1 MEPRSPTTGSLSQ
14 NSQQPL
20 RKRRHQK
27 PRVLLS
33 CTTCRKDKLKCDRRK
48 PCATCVKRHREA
60 SCTYGRERPAPANVA
75 GGSIF
80 DDRLRVDDR
89 LRSFDGRLRHLE
101 DKISTRNPPWPELR
115 DAQLPCP
122 TTRRSGSDT
131 ISCRVVSNLSP
142 NSTFLYDLS
151 RPINDDTLFTNTT
164 HWLAIMND
172 ATAELGRCN
181 INFGHGIGNKQQ
193 RNCQGPALLT
203 GFFKDTIF
211 MEQLGKLPPREAA
224 DTLVYRCLNSVEP
237 FLITIH
243 APTFKQEY
251 LEFWQNPESFP
262 PAWLSLLYGIL
273 CCSIWMDHTTDSNV
287 AGLSLPSDFEFYRI
301 QSAAFLAKS
310 DMAIPGKYKVE
321 AAVVYLGMEYVR
333 TDNLK
338 TDVSVLLGLVSR
350 LAIVSGYHRDTQIY
364 NQITTFEAEMRRR
377 AWLTLLVTDCVVAYE
392 TGLPRAV
399 PSGLGDAKRPRN
411 LLDEDFDP
419 FTLDLPP
426 ARIATGA
433 CNRMV
438 YMEKMDAILS
448 MAADIADSA
457 PGLTSQPEKVAKLCE
472 QLNAIRDSIPT
483 VLRIASTGS
492 SITDE
497 KMAIWRSNLEMT
509 YQRTCCVLHRPFLTQ
524 EPMDYQTQSFRETC
538 VSAAQRILELE
549 NEIFQVY
556 SRKTSN
562 RHRIW
567 FGASRCVSDG
577 LTAAMVICLEL
588 VYRREGKGPMNPV
601 ASDQLIQLLK
611 SLYMSWKS
619 APRISFEFD
628 EATKILAVMLRRLGI
643 CSQGRNTD
651 EAGSSRQVE
660 CCSSDLIPQETCPIH
675 GVEDEDLVSSQNAIY
690 ELLSIDTMEDIFDW
704 TLWDHEMHLLDNR
717 SYN

>member
-1 MEPRSPTTGSLSQ
+1 MDPQSSQ
-14 NSQQPL
+14 RSQQL

-33 CTTCRKDKLKCDRRK
+33 CNTCRKDKLKCDRRK

-60 SCTYGRERPAPANVA
+60 SCTYGREWPAPANIT
-75 GGSIF
+75 GSSIINE
-80 DDRLRVDDR
+80 RLLFDDR

-101 DKISTRNPPWPELR
+101 DKLSKKTSSGPESR
-115 DAQLPCP
+115 GSELPCP
-122 TTRRSGSDT
+122 RTLRNGSDSV
-131 ISCRVVSNLSP
+131 SCRVGSKPSLD
-142 NSTFLYDLS
+142 STSLHDAS
-151 RPINDDTLFTNTT
+151 RPINNDTLFTNAS

-172 ATAELGRCN
+172 ATAELRRCN
-181 INFGHGIGNKQQ
+181 INVEDGIGNKQQ
-193 RNCQGPALLT
+193 RTCQGPALLT
-203 GFFKDTIF
+203 GFFKDTLF
-211 MEQLGKLPPREAA
+211 MEHLGKLPPRETA
-224 DTLVYRCLNSVEP
+224 DALVYRCLDSMEP

-251 LEFWQNPESFP
+251 LEFWENPESFP

-321 AAVVYLGMEYVR
+321 AAVVYLGMEYER

-350 LAIVSGYHRDTQIY
+350 LAIVSGYHRDTQIHS
-364 NQITTFEAEMRRR
+364 QITIFEAEMRRR

-392 TGLPRAV
+392 TGLPRVV
-399 PSGLGDAKRPRN
+399 PSGLGDAKCPRN

-419 FTLDLPP
+419 YTLELPS
-426 ARIATGA
+426 ARIATRA
-433 CNRMV
+433 CNRII
-438 YMEKMDAILS
+438 YMEKMNAILS
-448 MAADIADSA
+448 MAADIAD
-457 PGLTSQPEKVAKLCE
+457 LTPDLASQPQKVASLCE

-492 SITDE
+492 SIRDE

-509 YQRTCCVLHRPFLTQ
+509 YQRTCCVLHRPFLTKRT
-524 EPMDYQTQSFRETC
+524 MDFQTQSFRETC
-538 VSAAQRILELE
+538 VSAGERILELE

-562 RHRIW
+562 RHKIW
-567 FGASRCVSDG
+567 FQASRCVSDG
-577 LTAAMVICLEL
+577 LTAAMVVCLEL
-588 VYRREGKGPMNPV
+588 VYRREAEGSTSPV
-601 ASDQLIQLLK
+601 DSDRLVQLLK
-611 SLYMSWKS
+611 SLYASWKS

-628 EATKILAVMLRRLGI
+628 AATKILVVMLRRLGI
-643 CSQGRNTD
+643 CKQNRSLD
-651 EAGSSRQVE
+651 EASSSKQME
-660 CCSSDLIPQETCPIH
+660 FYSSDVMLQEPCPTH
-675 GVEDEDLVSSQNAIY
+675 DVEDGFPFSQNAIY
-690 ELLSIDTMEDIFDW
+690 ELLSIDTMEDLFDW
-704 TLWDHEMHLLDNR
+704 TLWDHEMHLLETRIYD
-717 SYN
+717 

>member
-1 MEPRSPTTGSLSQ
+1 MEPQLSQ
-14 NSQQPL
+14 NSQQP

-33 CTTCRKDKLKCDRRK
+33 CNTCRKDKLKCDRRK

-60 SCTYGRERPAPANVA
+60 SCAYGRERPAPANNA
-75 GGSIF
+75 GSSTIN
-80 DDRLRVDDR
+80 DRLLVDDR

-101 DKISTRNPPWPELR
+101 DEISKKNLSWPELR
-115 DAQLPCP
+115 DAELPCP

-131 ISCRVVSNLSP
+131 ISCRVGSKPLLDSESRCGISQPTSN
-142 NSTFLYDLS
+142 
-151 RPINDDTLFTNTT
+151 DTLFTNQN

-172 ATAELGRCN
+172 ATTELVRYN
-181 INFGHGIGNKQQ
+181 INIEDGLENKQQ
-193 RNCQGPALLT
+193 RSCQGPALLT
-203 GFFKDTIF
+203 GFFKDTLF
-211 MEQLGKLPPREAA
+211 MEHLGKLPPRETA
-224 DTLVYRCLNSVEP
+224 DALVYRCLDSTEP

-321 AAVVYLGMEYVR
+321 AAVVYLGMEYER

-350 LAIVSGYHRDTQIY
+350 LAIVSGYHRDTQIH
-364 NQITTFEAEMRRR
+364 NQITIFEAEMRRR

-392 TGLPRAV
+392 TGLPRVV
-399 PSGLGDAKRPRN
+399 PSQLGDAKRPRN

-419 FTLDLPP
+419 FTLELPS
-426 ARIATGA
+426 ARIATRA
-433 CNRMV
+433 CNRII
-438 YMEKMDAILS
+438 YMEKMNSILS
-448 MAADIADSA
+448 MAADIADLA
-457 PGLTSQPEKVAKLCE
+457 PDLASQPKKVASLCE

-509 YQRTCCVLHRPFLTQ
+509 YQRTCCVLHRPFLTKRST
-524 EPMDYQTQSFRETC
+524 DFQTQSFRETC
-538 VSAAQRILELE
+538 VSAAERILELE

-562 RHRIW
+562 RHKVW
-567 FGASRCVSDG
+567 FQASRCVSDG
-577 LTAAMVICLEL
+577 LTAAMVVCLEL
-588 VYRREGKGPMNPV
+588 VYRREAEESTSPV
-601 ASDQLIQLLK
+601 DSDRLVQLLK
-611 SLYMSWKS
+611 SLYESWKS

-628 EATKILAVMLRRLGI
+628 AAAKILVVMLRRLGI
-643 CSQGRNTD
+643 CKQNRGSD
-651 EAGSSRQVE
+651 EASSSRQME
-660 CCSSDLIPQETCPIH
+660 LCSSDVLPQEPCPTH
-675 GVEDEDLVSSQNAIY
+675 DMEDDEFTSSQNAIY
-690 ELLSIDTMEDIFDW
+690 ELLSIDTMEDLFDW
-704 TLWDHEMHLLDNR
+704 VSNIPHPEF
-717 SYN
+717 